1 MLHFRCANRLCIT
14 NFPFS
19 SLRTFEYTNSNEWTR
34 SRKIVNW
41 HKGQAE
47 KWNET
52 NAEGQFGTTIKREHR
67 VGHTHNWR
75 RQPKREKRKEEKWRK
90 SQASQPNQ
98 TKPNANL
105 NCKSCLWCVIQMVG
119 RTFRRLL
126 LCADVCLCV
135 FRTVDCARVHE
146 RASGRAKK
154 LLFLNGSEIRFSI
167 PF

>member
-1 MLHFRCANRLCIT
+1 MLHFRCANRFGALPI
-14 NFPFS
+14 FS
-19 SLRTFEYTNSNEWTR
+19 FLRYVHLNTGIVMNVREVE
-34 SRKIVNW
+34 RKKIENW

-47 KWNET
+47 KWNECRR
-52 NAEGQFGTTIKREHR
+52 TIRNYDKTWAPCRT
-67 VGHTHNWR
+67 HTHTIDAGN
-75 RQPKREKRKEEKWRK
+75 RKEKGGEVKK
-90 SQASQPNQ
+90 VNHPNQ

-126 LCADVCLCV
+126 LCADVCL
-135 FRTVDCARVHE
+135 RALHSRLCASE
-146 RASGRAKK
+146 WMSGRAKK